1 MTRPNL
7 NLFDKGALG
16 LALARIDTDAFE
28 DEWAIFG
35 GKFFI
40 AISIAAHFLLFC
52 RKVLDYD
59 MSSRPMTIVI
69 GFAIAAVFY
78 VPIRMVTHSA
88 SEIQQAELSR
98 QARWLYRVWGLFLF
112 PVSLLIWIP
121 LFFIL

>member
-1 MTRPNL
+1 MARPNL
-7 NLFDKGALG
+7 NLLDKGALG
-16 LALARIDTDAFE
+16 FALARIDTNAFE

-52 RKVLDYD
+52 REVLDYD
-59 MSSRPMTIVI
+59 MPSRPIITVI

-78 VPIRMVTHSA
+78 VPIRMATHSA
-88 SEIQQAELSR
+88 SEIQQAKLSR
-98 QARWLYRVWGLFLF
+98 QTRWLYRAWGLFLF